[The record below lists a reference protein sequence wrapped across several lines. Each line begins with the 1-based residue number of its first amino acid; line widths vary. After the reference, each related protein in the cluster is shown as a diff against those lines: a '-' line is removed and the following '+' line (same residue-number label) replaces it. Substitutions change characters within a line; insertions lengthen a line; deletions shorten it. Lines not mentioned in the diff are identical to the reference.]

1 MRNLYMFEDF
11 RAEEFFEEKDLLCV
25 ECGELLDH
33 NDNSRVL
40 GTVVYAVIVND
51 RTDYN
56 GKSSNNRFEKLKIK
70 VFDKE
75 LNIPKNSYIEL
86 VKPTCRIFGDYRN
99 QLSTTAE
106 DIIVLDGKI
115 DEDI

>member
-11 RAEEFFEEKDLLCV
+11 RAEKFFEDKDLLCV

-56 GKSSNNRFEKLKIK
+56 GKPSNRFEKLKIK
-70 VFDKE
+70 VFDKN
-75 LNIPKNSYIEL
+75 LKIPKDCYIKL
-86 VKPTCRIFGDYRN
+86 FNPSCKIFGDYRN

>member
-11 RAEEFFEEKDLLCV
+11 RAEEFFKEKDLLCV

-56 GKSSNNRFEKLKIK
+56 GKPSNNRFEKLKIK

-86 VKPTCRIFGDYRN
+86 VKPTVPVKKSRHKKYFSEVIFFKSGH
-99 QLSTTAE
+99 E
-106 DIIVLDGKI
+106 PHF
-115 DEDI
+115 